1 MQTKKIIDLHCHILP
16 GMDDGS
22 PDPETSVE
30 MLRRQAR
37 QGVEVVCATSHY
49 YADQNSIG
57 TFCDRRAAALERL
70 QAVLPEG
77 LPRIVPAAEVSYF
90 SGISGRRGLS
100 RLCIPG
106 TRTLLLEMPF
116 TQWNDFQTEEVEALV
131 LDRNYH
137 VVLVHPERFCGSR
150 KNLEKLWQLEE
161 LPVGFQVNA
170 GTLLRW
176 RSRKLGLELLRGA
189 RYPLL
194 GSDCH
199 NLTSRPPNLEE
210 GRRVICR
217 KMGQAFVDRMD
228 QNAAWLLEP
237 AAGEGTL

>member
-1 MQTKKIIDLHCHILP
+1 MQTNKIVDLHCHILP

-22 PDPETSVE
+22 PDPETSAAI
-30 MLRRQAR
+30 LRRQAS

-57 TFCDRRAAALERL
+57 VFCERRAAALEKLRA
-70 QAVLPEG
+70 AVPQG
-77 LPRIVPAAEVSYF
+77 LPRVVPAAEVAFF
-90 SGISGRRGLS
+90 SGISGRQGLS
-100 RLCIPG
+100 RLCIQG

-116 TQWNDFQTEEVEALV
+116 TQWNDFQMEEVEALV
-131 LDRNYH
+131 LDRNYR
-137 VVLVHPERFCGSR
+137 VVLVHPERFCTSPG
-150 KNLEKLWQLEE
+150 NLEKLWRLEE

-170 GTLLRW
+170 GTLIRW

-199 NLTSRPPNLEE
+199 NLTRRPPNLGE
-210 GRRVICR
+210 GRRVALR
-217 KMGQAFVDRMD
+217 KLGQAFVDRMD
-228 QNAAWLLEP
+228 QNAARLLEP
-237 AAGEGTL
+237 AAGEGAL